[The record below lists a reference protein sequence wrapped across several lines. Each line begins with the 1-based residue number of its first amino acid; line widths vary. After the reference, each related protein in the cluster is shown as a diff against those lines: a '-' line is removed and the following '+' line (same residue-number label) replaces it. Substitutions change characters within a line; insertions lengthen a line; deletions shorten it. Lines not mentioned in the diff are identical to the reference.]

1 MLWPIAFWYGCRPG
15 ASVAVEAVIVTAFE
29 SVLRVARPIPGK
41 CFIVGW
47 SLPASSPDANASENV
62 AVSEALK
69 DQVRP
74 CWYMKEE
81 VEEGTSATGARSLL
95 MPPQRRSKPVALHWS
110 TAVWVLPSAP
120 IWGGERVGGAQGT
133 RLIEPPSWSVAISSG
148 GWPPFAA
155 AACSVAL
162 RARRAAAEVMFE
174 PKRITPPT
182 SPRPMRPS
190 RSELGVVPDMAT
202 MSFCPTSCA

>member
-41 CFIVGW
+41 CFIVGR
-47 SLPASSPDANASENV
+47 SPPASSPDANASENV

-81 VEEGTSATGARSLL
+81 VEEGRVPAGGQ
-95 MPPQRRSKPVALHWS
+95 PQRRGP
-110 TAVWVLPSAP
+110 
-120 IWGGERVGGAQGT
+120 ERGH
-133 RLIEPPSWSVAISSG
+133 RRHSS
-148 GWPPFAA
+148 
-155 AACSVAL
+155 
-162 RARRAAAEVMFE
+162 RAAAHA
-174 PKRITPPT
+174 PLLGQLRRAT
-182 SPRPMRPS
+182 PS
-190 RSELGVVPDMAT
+190 RRAPQGH
-202 MSFCPTSCA
+202 